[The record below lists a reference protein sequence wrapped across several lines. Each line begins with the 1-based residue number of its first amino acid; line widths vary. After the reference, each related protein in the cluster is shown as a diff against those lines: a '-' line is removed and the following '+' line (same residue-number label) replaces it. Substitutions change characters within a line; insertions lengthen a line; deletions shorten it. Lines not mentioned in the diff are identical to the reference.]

1 MRVGIE
7 AVGHSR
13 RRRRQWRRRL
23 DRLKLDL
30 LRAVV
35 EGVELPQVQ
44 GREPVPLAHRGDF

>member
-1 MRVGIE
+1 MRVCIE

-13 RRRRQWRRRL
+13 RRRRL
-23 DRLKLDL
+23 DRLNLDL
-30 LRAVV
+30 LRAVI

>member
-13 RRRRQWRRRL
+13 RRRRRRRL
-23 DRLKLDL
+23 DRLNLDL